1 MANLNVTDLPEET
14 LSALSSRARA
24 EGYSD
29 RLSYVRDVLNRLVQE
44 PITRERYA
52 YRVYGQAGKGV
63 IKRHGNHP
71 NETSGTFGNFNQEE
85 VDAFKLAEDL
95 IRRNQPGD
103 LVKALGMLN
112 DRFEE
117 VVEIPV

>member
-1 MANLNVTDLPEET
+1 MPNLNVTDLPEET
-14 LSALSSRARA
+14 LSALTARAYA

-29 RLSYVRDVLNRLVQE
+29 RLSYVRDVLNKLVQE

-63 IKRHGNHP
+63 IKRHSNDPRG
-71 NETSGTFGNFNQEE
+71 TTGTFNNFSQEE
-85 VDAFKLAEDL
+85 VDVFKKAEDL

-103 LVKALGMLN
+103 LVKAIGMLN

-117 VVEIPV
+117 VVEVPL